1 MDHIPQIQSSSLST
15 AHLTIPLLDKSRKW
29 VYPSRSQGLEY
40 FQSFPSKH
48 GFEIPT
54 SGSSPLDGTTP
65 PLAFLQSWL
74 YFGLLAEA
82 FGTDEMAFNPEHFLA
97 RDPSEAMDPI
107 ITTKELTRYIWYW
120 AASVAHGTR
129 DWIDEHSANLDRC
142 VELTNT
148 VVNALAAQ
156 SAQDPSG
163 KRTDGESWSTQ
174 TATLFSI
181 ITLVEYLRRA
191 RIDINIYTYEV
202 NLPVLEWYFPALDIA
217 LKEAGWCAA
226 EIAKLKR
233 ETDCST
239 RFYLSRIDR
248 TGLGKD
254 HSQCTAFGGCMAHQI
269 YEPSYR
275 TRHRPDCKG
284 DEMCWSLGPKVEDV
298 VKVIGDGGYP
308 LVNLHENGR
317 EVEVCAAGKGS
328 DDPIYVTISHV
339 WSDGLG
345 NPHDNTIPYCQIA
358 YIQGLVDLLYSD
370 SNPNEDSSAESTS
383 PVKFWLDTLCIPVA
397 DEYSKYRKLAINRM
411 NTTFRGSDK
420 TLALDNSLMAQDTSM
435 DWVEMNMRI
444 KYCPWVTRAW
454 TLLEGRVGKE
464 LLFQFRSGA
473 VSSNVVFDRS
483 YAAKNIVAV
492 SGMLEQ
498 RGTENVLSEPSALQ
512 LARALILLPR
522 EPVPGLEDDA
532 SHIDTVHA
540 AHKAYEIWQP
550 ALQAKNLAS
559 EFSDIDD
566 DMSVNIQ
573 TRVFCPVIKHSNY
586 GTRNIRDE
594 FWLESRAA
602 KATREDI
609 QFYFNGVYLAFR
621 GRTATKAEDE
631 AICFGQMLGTD
642 TAQITSI
649 SSLKPRAR
657 YWLTVLDSYA
667 PLRYIAQALGFD
679 PHAKLTECQE
689 ARIRTLLM
697 QVGKLPLSVLLWT
710 APRMQTDG
718 WKWAPMSLLD
728 ASPGSSQGQWASSE
742 RGTVEADSSGFTVR
756 LPALRL
762 KGVPIISKKETNT
775 NLSDPVDFEIS
786 VKDDGFVGP
795 GNATFRVQF
804 NSESIPVSW
813 RKYRTWSEL
822 IKDGILDRLAILTR
836 RRASIHDPFKNH
848 GVLLEFH
855 ETQDLEAQAASVKRV
870 HFRGLVERPLDVVQE
885 KLPRISVQ
893 GDWDVEGEWC
903 VG

>member
-1 MDHIPQIQSSSLST
+1 MDHIPQIQFSPLST
-15 AHLTIPLLDKSRKW
+15 AHLTIPLLDKAREW
-29 VYPSRSQGLEY
+29 EYPSRSQGLEY
-40 FQSFPSKH
+40 FQSFAAKH
-48 GFEIPT
+48 GFNIPT
-54 SGSSPLDGTTP
+54 SNASSSSGETTP
-65 PLAFLQSWL
+65 PLAFVQSWL

-82 FGTDEMAFNPEHFLA
+82 FGTDEMAFDPEHFIT
-97 RDPSEAMDPI
+97 RDPSGATDPTI
-107 ITTKELTRYIWYW
+107 ATKELTRYIWYW

-142 VELTNT
+142 VELANA
-148 VVNALAAQ
+148 VVNSLAAET
-156 SAQDPSG
+156 SEKESG
-163 KRTDGESWSTQ
+163 GVWSTN

-202 NLPVLEWYFPALDIA
+202 NLANLEWDFPALDIA
-217 LKEAGWCAA
+217 LSEAGWCAA

-254 HSQCTAFGGCMAHQI
+254 HSRCTASGGCMAHQI
-269 YEPSYR
+269 YEPAYR

-284 DEMCWSLGPKVEDV
+284 DEMCWSLGPKVEEV

-317 EVEVCAAGKGS
+317 EVEVCAAGEGS
-328 DDPIYVTISHV
+328 RDPIYVTISHV

-358 YIQGLVDLLYSD
+358 YIQGLVDSLYTD
-370 SNPNEDSSAESTS
+370 PNSTS
-383 PVKFWLDTLCIPVA
+383 PRPVKFWLDTLCIPVA

-411 NTTFRGSDK
+411 NNTFRGSEK

-464 LLFQFRSGA
+464 LLFQFKSGA

-498 RGTENVLSEPSALQ
+498 RGAENVLSEPSALQ
-512 LARALILLPR
+512 LARALLLLPQ
-522 EPVPGLEDDA
+522 EPVPGLEDDT
-532 SHIDTVHA
+532 SHIETVQA
-540 AHKAYEIWQP
+540 ARKACEIWKP
-550 ALQAKNLAS
+550 ALQSKNLAS

-594 FWLESRAA
+594 FWLESRAE
-602 KATREDI
+602 KATKEDT

-642 TAQITSI
+642 TSQITSI
-649 SSLKPRAR
+649 PSLKPRAR

-667 PLRYIAQALGFD
+667 PLRMLSQAVGFD
-679 PHAKLTECQE
+679 PRAKLTECQE

-697 QVGKLPLSVLLWT
+697 QIGKLPLSVLLWT
-710 APRMQTDG
+710 APRMQADG

-728 ASPGSSQGQWASSE
+728 ASPGSGSQGQWASSE
-742 RGTVEADSSGFTVR
+742 RGTVEPDGSGLTVR

-762 KGVPIISKKETNT
+762 KWVPNISEKEANIDIST
-775 NLSDPVDFEIS
+775 PVHIEIS

-795 GNATFRVQF
+795 GSAAFRVQLTP
-804 NSESIPVSW
+804 ESTPASW
-813 RKYRTWSEL
+813 RRYKTWSAL
-822 IKDGILDRLAILTR
+822 IKDGVLDRLAILTR

-855 ETQDLEAQAASVKRV
+855 ESQDLEAQTDSMKRV
-870 HFRGLVERPLDVVQE
+870 HFRGLVERPLDVVEE
-885 KLPRISVQ
+885 KLPVIAVE

>member
-1 MDHIPQIQSSSLST
+1 MDHIPRIQSSSLST
-15 AHLTIPLLDKSRKW
+15 AHLTIPLLDKTHKW
-29 VYPSRSQGLEY
+29 EYPSRSQGLEY

-48 GFEIPT
+48 GFHVPT
-54 SGSSPLDGTTP
+54 SNASSSSDGTNP

-82 FGTDEMAFNPEHFLA
+82 FGTNEMAFDPEHFIA
-97 RDPSEAMDPI
+97 RDTSGAVDPI

-142 VELTNT
+142 VELANS
-148 VVNALAAQ
+148 VVNSLATETTEKER
-156 SAQDPSG
+156 G
-163 KRTDGESWSTQ
+163 GVWSTP

-202 NLPVLEWYFPALDIA
+202 NLPNLEWYFPPLDAALT
-217 LKEAGWCAA
+217 EAGWCAA
-226 EIAKLKR
+226 EIARLKR

-248 TGLGKD
+248 TGQGKD
-254 HSQCTAFGGCMAHQI
+254 HSRCKASGGCMAHQI

-275 TRHRPDCKG
+275 TRHRPGCKG

-298 VKVIGDGGYP
+298 VKVIADGGYP

-317 EVEVCAAGKGS
+317 EVEVCAAGEGIGN
-328 DDPIYVTISHV
+328 PIYVTISHV

-358 YIQGLVDLLYSD
+358 YIQRLVDSLYADSD
-370 SNPNEDSSAESTS
+370 SNSNEGSNAES
-383 PVKFWLDTLCIPVA
+383 PRPLKFWLDTLCIPVA
-397 DEYSKYRKLAINRM
+397 DEYSRYRKLAINRM
-411 NTTFRGSDK
+411 NTTFRRSDK
-420 TLALDNSLMAQDTSM
+420 TLALDNSLMAQDTDM

-464 LLFQFRSGA
+464 LLFQFKSGA

-498 RGTENVLSEPSALQ
+498 RGAENVLSEPSALQ
-512 LARALILLPR
+512 LARALLLLPR
-522 EPVPGLEDDA
+522 KPVPGLEDDL

-540 AHKAYEIWQP
+540 ARKAYEIWNP

-559 EFSDIDD
+559 NFNDIDD

-573 TRVFCPVIKHSNY
+573 TRVFCPIIKHSNY

-594 FWLESRAA
+594 FWLESRAE
-602 KATREDI
+602 KATQEDT

-642 TAQITSI
+642 TSQIISI

-667 PLRYIAQALGFD
+667 PLRMLAQAVGFD

-697 QVGKLPLSVLLWT
+697 QIGKLPLSVLLWT

-728 ASPGSSQGQWASSE
+728 ASPGSGSQGQWASSE
-742 RGTVEADSSGFTVR
+742 RGTVEPDGSGFTVR

-762 KGVPIISKKETNT
+762 KWIPGISEREANI
-775 NLSDPVDFEIS
+775 NLCNPVHFEIS
-786 VKDDGFVGP
+786 IKDDGFVGP

-804 NSESIPVSW
+804 SSDSIPMSW
-813 RKYRTWSEL
+813 KRYRTWSAL
-822 IKDGILDRLAILTR
+822 IKVGLLDRLAILTR

-855 ETQDLEAQAASVKRV
+855 ESQDLETQADLVKRV
-870 HFRGLVERPLDVVQE
+870 HFRGLVERPLDVVEE
-885 KLPRISVQ
+885 KLPVISVE
-893 GDWDVEGEWC
+893 GEWDVEGEWC

>member
-1 MDHIPQIQSSSLST
+1 MDHIPQIQFSSLST

-29 VYPSRSQGLEY
+29 EYPTRSQGLEY
-40 FQSFPSKH
+40 FQSFPLKH
-48 GFEIPT
+48 GFSTPNGT
-54 SGSSPLDGTTP
+54 SSGDKATP

-82 FGTDEMAFNPEHFLA
+82 FGTNEMAFDPEHFIA
-97 RDPSEAMDPI
+97 RGTAEGEDAEAV

-120 AASVAHGTR
+120 AASVAHGSR

-142 VELTNT
+142 LELANT
-148 VVNALAAQ
+148 VVNALSERNSDKQ
-156 SAQDPSG
+156 HE
-163 KRTDGESWSTQ
+163 KTGERWSTT

-202 NLPVLEWYFPALDIA
+202 NLPNLEWDFPPLDVALS
-217 LKEAGWCAA
+217 EAGWCVA

-248 TGLGKD
+248 MGQGKD
-254 HSQCTAFGGCMAHQI
+254 HSRCTASGGCMAHQI

-275 TRHRPDCKG
+275 TRHRPGCKG

-298 VKVIGDGGYP
+298 VNVIGDGGYP

-317 EVEVCAAGKGS
+317 EVEVCSAGEGS
-328 DDPIYVTISHV
+328 GDPVYVTISHV

-345 NPHDNTIPYCQIA
+345 NPHNNTIPYCQLA
-358 YIQGLVDLLYSD
+358 YIQGLVNSLYAD
-370 SNPNEDSSAESTS
+370 SNSNSESAR

-420 TLALDNSLMAQDTSM
+420 TLALDNSLMAQDTEM

-454 TLLEGRVGKE
+454 TLLEGRVGKD
-464 LLFQFRSGA
+464 LLFQFKSGA

-498 RGTENVLSEPSALQ
+498 RGAATVLHEPSALQ

-522 EPVPGLEDDA
+522 EPTAGLEDDL

-540 AHKAYEIWQP
+540 ARKAYETWKP
-550 ALQAKNLAS
+550 ALQAANLAS
-559 EFSDIDD
+559 DFSDIDD

-594 FWLESRAA
+594 FWLESRAE
-602 KATREDI
+602 KATQADT
-609 QFYFNGVYLAFR
+609 QFYFQGVYLAFR

-642 TAQITSI
+642 TSQITSI
-649 SSLKPRAR
+649 PSLKPRAR
-657 YWLTVLDSYA
+657 YWLTLLDSYY
-667 PLRYIAQALGFD
+667 PLRMISQACGLD

-689 ARIRTLLM
+689 RRIRTLLM
-697 QVGKLPLSVLLWT
+697 QIGKLPLSVLLWT

-728 ASPGSSQGQWASSE
+728 ASPGSGSQGTWASSE
-742 RGTVEADSSGFTVR
+742 RGTIEADGSGFTVR

-762 KGVPIISKKETNT
+762 KAIPKVSEVDAKIDLNNPIHLDIA
-775 NLSDPVDFEIS
+775 

-795 GNATFRVQF
+795 GSATFRVQF
-804 NSESIPVSW
+804 SSESIPASW
-813 RKYRTWSEL
+813 KRYKTWSAL
-822 IKDGILDRLAILTR
+822 LQGGILSRLAILTR

-848 GVLLEFH
+848 GVLLELH
-855 ETQDLEAQAASVKRV
+855 ETQNLEAQADLVKQV
-870 HFRGLVERPLDVVQE
+870 HFRGLVERPHEVLEE
-885 KLPRISVQ
+885 KLPVISVE